1 MRVPR
6 NPYAQPRDYKH
17 NMLSLLYATCL
28 KLLVF
33 IFFVS
38 LGERNSSDEIYDQ
51 MLAGKS
57 QSRVTTCDSVL
68 PHTSPVGKKKFSVI

>member
-33 IFFVS
+33 LFSFV
-38 LGERNSSDEIYDQ
+38 LNSIQHFSKKRLPYASVRQHDELQ
-51 MLAGKS
+51 
-57 QSRVTTCDSVL
+57 QVL
-68 PHTSPVGKKKFSVI
+68 VGDNHLTFGMQQHHEI